1 MSDKP
6 TIAERLAIVR
16 ATGVPLSK
24 ADEERI
30 SASVAGS
37 LKALDAA
44 VPGSLFDTEPLH
56 FERVMRELSEGGRK

>member
-1 MSDKP
+1 MSDKF
-6 TIAERLAIVR
+6 TIAERLAQMR
-16 ATGVPLSK
+16 AAGVPLSR

-30 SASVAGS
+30 GASIAGS

-56 FERVMRELSEGGRK
+56 FERVMRQLAQGERK

>member
-1 MSDKP
+1 MTEKP

-30 SASVAGS
+30 AASVAGS
-37 LKALDAA
+37 LKSLDAA
-44 VPGSLFDTEPLH
+44 VTGSLFDTEPLH
-56 FERVMRELSEGGRK
+56 FEGVMRQLARGDRK